1 MIMRPTLKEHA
12 VLHEEVK
19 KMEVDDVNKKKSSEE
34 KGIRVEILE
43 RKIFLTDTGPV
54 IDKLVYFLITF

>member
-19 KMEVDDVNKKKSSEE
+19 KMEVDDVNKNKSSEE

-43 RKIFLTDTGPV
+43 RKIKVMLR
-54 IDKLVYFLITF
+54 